1 METKW
6 GNLVSSEKFYV
17 VKCEGQTIA
26 VLTAYI
32 DLLSLIES
40 LKPLNKY
47 HKVTIEVYRMRQ

>member
-6 GNLVSSEKFYV
+6 GNLASSEKFYV

-26 VLTAYI
+26 RLPAYI
-32 DLLSLIES
+32 DLLSLVEA

-47 HKVTIEVYRMRQ
+47 HRVTIGVFRMRL

>member
-6 GNLVSSEKFYV
+6 GNLASSEKFYV

-26 VLTAYI
+26 RLPAYI
-32 DLLSLIES
+32 DLLSLAET

-47 HKVTIEVYRMRQ
+47 HKVIITVYRMRQ